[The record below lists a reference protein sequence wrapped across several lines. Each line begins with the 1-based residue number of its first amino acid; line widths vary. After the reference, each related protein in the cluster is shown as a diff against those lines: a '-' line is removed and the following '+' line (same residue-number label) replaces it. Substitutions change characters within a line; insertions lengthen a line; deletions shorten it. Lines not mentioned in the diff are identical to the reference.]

1 MFMVTAPDPAA
12 RVADHNFVT
21 VAAQVFLLDVNDN
34 CPAFVSQDMALVME
48 DVEVGS
54 LVHRVVGVDDDM
66 GESHQVTCFLWEQGR
81 VLYFGGE
88 NRYALGSILMND
100 ESRILENV

>member
-54 LVHRVVGVDDDM
+54 LVHRVVGVDDDV
-66 GESHQVTCFLWEQGR
+66 GESGQVTYCLVSGNKEGF
-81 VLYFGGE
+81 FT
-88 NRYALGSILMND
+88 
-100 ESRILENV
+100 LEEKTGMLLVVF